1 MTSVNVIASAPPAN
15 MFPTLEHYQ
24 QLNLPDNQNENFR
37 MAKINKIAASL
48 DQEVKYYKLV
58 AKKYKKAKAVMDY
71 AAAGTGFV
79 STLFSELI
87 LLPTFHWAL
96 SLACLA
102 FHLQLVWVIVKNSKG
117 RFPNTMK

>member
-15 MFPTLEHYQ
+15 MFPALEYYQ

-37 MAKINKIAASL
+37 MEKISEIAASL

-79 STLFSELI
+79 STLFS
-87 LLPTFHWAL
+87 
-96 SLACLA
+96 
-102 FHLQLVWVIVKNSKG
+102 
-117 RFPNTMK
+117 